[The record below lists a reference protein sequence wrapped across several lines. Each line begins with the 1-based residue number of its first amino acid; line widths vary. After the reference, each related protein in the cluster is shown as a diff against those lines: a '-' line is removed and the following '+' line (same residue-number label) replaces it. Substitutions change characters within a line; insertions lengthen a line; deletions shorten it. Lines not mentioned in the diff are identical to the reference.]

1 MSGSERP
8 VSPPAPRPVA
18 CTVNGAAYEAPPR
31 ASALD
36 VVTAFGLADRP
47 IAVEVNERVVPRPQL
62 AGCMIQDGDRLE
74 IVTLVG
80 GG

>member
-1 MSGSERP
+1 VSGPERP
-8 VSPPAPRPVA
+8 AAPPHRPVA
-18 CTVNGAAYEAPPR
+18 CTVNGMAFEAPPR

-36 VVTAFGLADRP
+36 VVAALGLAGRP

-62 AGCMIQDGDRLE
+62 AACMIREGDHLE